1 MTKAGNRV
9 VFDADGS
16 YVQNKATGFKTGI
29 AEENG
34 TYSMVV
40 WTQARK
46 GVKQFNRFE
55 ALASVEEDE
64 QQFASDFQ
72 RPA

>member
-1 MTKAGNRV
+1 MLRR
-9 VFDADGS
+9 
-16 YVQNKATGFKTGI
+16 TGI

-46 GVKQFNRFE
+46 GVSQSNRFE
-55 ALASVEEDE
+55 ALASIDEDE